1 MPPRPP
7 DDGLSLSRAPVPSHN
22 FRISYLPKSITQF
35 TPECP
40 AAFRVAQRDRI
51 ERVAS
56 GCLSEELVANPACE
70 NPHPMYPAT
79 EQGE

>member
-1 MPPRPP
+1 MPPCPR
-7 DDGLSLSRAPVPSHN
+7 DDVLSLSRPPVPNHN

-56 GCLSEELVANPACE
+56 GCLSEDLVANPACE
-70 NPHPMYPAT
+70 NSHPMYPAT